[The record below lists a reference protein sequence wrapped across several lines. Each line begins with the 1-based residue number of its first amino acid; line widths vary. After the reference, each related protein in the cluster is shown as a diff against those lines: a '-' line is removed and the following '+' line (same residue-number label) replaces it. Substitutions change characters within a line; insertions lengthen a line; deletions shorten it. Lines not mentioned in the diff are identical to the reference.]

1 MRHAGGE
8 ESARKER
15 VMGGKYVYFFG
26 MGEDV
31 SGEGMRNT
39 LGGKGAG
46 LAEMTRLGMPVPA
59 GFTVSTDVCTF
70 YFKNNGAYP
79 DGFWDEF
86 WAGVERVEQAMDRR
100 LGDPGEP
107 LLFSVRSGAR
117 VSMPGMM
124 DTVLNLGLNDETV
137 EGLARMS
144 EERSAYDCYRRL
156 IQMYGDVV
164 MGLKPET
171 KDERDPF
178 HEVLDAYKAE
188 IGADLDTELTAD
200 HLKELIG
207 RYKDVVRRKS
217 GTGFPQDPREQLSRA
232 VGAVFGS
239 WDNERARTYRA
250 INRIP
255 DDWGTAAN
263 VQAMVFGNLG
273 WDSAT
278 GVAFSRNP
286 ATGEKGL
293 YGEYLANAQ
302 GEDVVAGIR
311 TPHRIADLG
320 AEMHET
326 YAELSGIVDKLE
338 THYRDM
344 QDVEFTIE
352 RGKLWMLQ
360 TRAGKR
366 TGLAAVRIAAEMA
379 DEGLIRWEEALM
391 RVEPDQLNQLLKPT
405 FDESEKRDAL
415 ATDRLLAKGLNA
427 GPGAATGQIVFSA
440 EDAEAWS
447 NSGKKVILVRIET
460 SPEDIRGMHAAEG
473 ILTSRG
479 GMTSHAALVG
489 RQMGKVCVVGCKDLE
504 IDYARKEL
512 KVAGR
517 VLREGDSISL
527 DGSTGEV
534 IAGSLRT
541 RPSPLEAGDAGEG
554 DSAAQATLS
563 LFSTFME
570 EADRRRRLRVRAN
583 ADQPDQA
590 RTAVRLGG
598 EGIGLCRTEHMFFA
612 EDRIGWVRRMILAD
626 TEESRLEAL
635 DELLPMQR
643 EDFKGIFR
651 EMAGRPVTIR
661 TLDPPL
667 HEFLPQEDASIRD
680 VADEMGV
687 SPDEIKAKVVSL
699 HESNPMLGHRGCRLG
714 LTYPEITR
722 MQARAIMEAACDV
735 KKEGTE
741 VRPEIMI
748 PLVGAR
754 KELELQAREV
764 RAVAEEVM
772 REKAVEVDYLVGTMI
787 ELPRAAL
794 TGDEIAEVAEFFSYG
809 TNDLTQTAFG
819 LSRDDA
825 GKFLPQYVQTGILPH
840 DPFQTIDFDGVGLLM
855 QIGVEKGRSTRPDLK
870 VGICGEHGGDPRSV
884 EFCHRIGLDYVSC
897 SPFRIP
903 IARLAA
909 AQAALREAE

>member
-1 MRHAGGE
+1 MA
-8 ESARKER
+8 ADK
-15 VMGGKYVYFFG
+15 VYFFG
-26 MGEDV
+26 IGRDV
-31 SGEGMRNT
+31 SGEGLRDT

-46 LAEMTRLGMPVPA
+46 LAEMTRLGMPVPP
-59 GFTVSTDVCTF
+59 GFTVSTDVCSF
-70 YFKNNGAYP
+70 YFTHDGAYP
-79 DGFWDEF
+79 EGFWEEF
-86 WAGVERVEQAMDRR
+86 WAGVEKVEQAMNRR
-100 LGDPGEP
+100 FGDPEEP

-137 EGLARMS
+137 VGLAKMS
-144 EERSAYDCYRRL
+144 EERFAYDCYRRL

-188 IGADLDTELTAD
+188 VGAELDTELTAG
-200 HLKELIG
+200 HLKELIR
-207 RYKDVVRRKS
+207 RYKEVVRSKA
-217 GTGFPQDPREQLSRA
+217 GGEFPQDPRDQLSRA

-239 WDNERARTYRA
+239 WDNDRARTYRA
-250 INRIP
+250 INGIP
-255 DDWGTAAN
+255 DEWGTAAN

-286 ATGEKGL
+286 ATGNKGL

-311 TPHRIADLG
+311 TPHRISDLED
-320 AEMHET
+320 EMPDA
-326 YAELSGIVDKLE
+326 YAELSGIVEKLE
-338 THYRDM
+338 AHYRDM
-344 QDVEFTIE
+344 QDVEFTVE

-379 DEGLIRWEEALM
+379 DEGLISWDEALM
-391 RVEPDQLNQLLKPT
+391 RVEPDQLNQLLKPM
-405 FDESEKRDAL
+405 FDDGEKRAAL
-415 ATDRLLAKGLNA
+415 SAGRLLATGLNA

-440 EDAEAWS
+440 EDAEEWS
-447 NSGKKVILVRIET
+447 HSGKKVILVRIET

-504 IDYARKEL
+504 IDYARKQL
-512 KVAGR
+512 KVGGK
-517 VLREGDSISL
+517 VLNEGDSISL
-527 DGSTGEV
+527 DGTTGEV
-534 IAGSLRT
+534 IEGSLQT
-541 RPSPLEAGDAGEG
+541 QPSPLEVGETG
-554 DSAAQATLS
+554 GADSAAQATLG
-563 LFSTFME
+563 LFVRFMQ

-626 TEESRLEAL
+626 TEEARLAAL
-635 DELLPMQR
+635 DKLLPMQR
-643 EDFKGIFR
+643 DDFKGIFR

-680 VADEMGV
+680 VAQEMGV
-687 SPDEIKAKVVSL
+687 SPDEIRAKVVGL

-714 LTYPEITR
+714 ITYPEITR

-735 KKEGTE
+735 KKEGTD

-748 PLVGAR
+748 PLVGAK
-754 KELELQAREV
+754 KELELQDREV
-764 RAVAEEVM
+764 RDVAEQVM
-772 REKAVEVDYLVGTMI
+772 REKGIEVEYLVGTMI

-825 GKFLPQYVQTGILPH
+825 GKFLPQYVQSGILPR

-855 QIGVEKGRSTRPDLK
+855 RIGVEKGRTTRPNLK
-870 VGICGEHGGDPRSV
+870 IGICGEHGGDPRSV

-909 AQAALREAE
+909 AQAALKDK

>member
-1 MRHAGGE
+1 MAT
-8 ESARKER
+8 
-15 VMGGKYVYFFG
+15 KYVYAFG
-26 MGEDV
+26 MGEEA
-31 SGEGMRNT
+31 SGEGMRDT

-46 LAEMTRLGMPVPA
+46 LAEMTRLGMPVPP

-70 YFKNNGAYP
+70 YFKNNAAYP
-79 DGFWDEF
+79 DGFWDQF
-86 WAGVERVEQAMDRR
+86 WGELQSVEQIMGRR
-100 LGDPGEP
+100 LGDAGEP
-107 LLFSVRSGAR
+107 LLLSVRSGAR

-137 EGLARMS
+137 QGLARMS
-144 EERSAYDCYRRL
+144 DERFAFDCYRRL

-171 KDERDPF
+171 KQERDPF

-188 IGADLDTELTAD
+188 IGTELDTDLSAE
-200 HLKELIG
+200 HLKELIR
-207 RYKDVVRRKS
+207 RYKEVIRRKA
-217 GTGFPQDPREQLSRA
+217 GVGFPQNPREQLSEA

-239 WDNERARTYRA
+239 WDNERARTYREL
-250 INRIP
+250 NGIP

-311 TPHRIADLG
+311 TPHRIADLQE
-320 AEMHET
+320 EMPKVHG
-326 YAELSGIVDKLE
+326 ELSAIVEKLE

-344 QDVEFTIE
+344 QDVEFTVE

-360 TRAGKR
+360 TRTGKR

-379 DEGLIRWEEALM
+379 DEKLIAWDEALL
-391 RVEPDQLNQLLKPT
+391 RVEPNQLNQLLKPT
-405 FDESEKRDAL
+405 FDEQEKQDAID
-415 ATDRLLAKGLNA
+415 TDRLLAEGLNA
-427 GPGAATGQIVFSA
+427 GPGAATGRIVFTA
-440 EDAEAWS
+440 EDAEQWAAEG
-447 NSGKKVILVRIET
+447 NKVILVRVET
-460 SPEDIRGMHAAEG
+460 SPEDIRGMHAAQG

-489 RQMGKVCVVGCKDLE
+489 RQMGKVCVVGCKDLD
-504 IDYARKEL
+504 IDYARREM
-512 KVAGR
+512 KVAGK
-517 VLREGDSISL
+517 LLKEGDEISL
-527 DGSTGEV
+527 DGTTGQV
-534 IAGSLRT
+534 IEGSLRT
-541 RPSPLEAGDAGEG
+541 RPSPLEAAGAGVEV
-554 DSAAQATLS
+554 DSETGKMIELFAKFMDQA
-563 LFSTFME
+563 
-570 EADRRRRLRVRAN
+570 DNRRRLGVRAN

-590 RTAVRLGG
+590 STAISLGG

-626 TEESRLEAL
+626 TPQARAEAL
-635 DELLPMQR
+635 EKLLPIQR
-643 EDFKGIFR
+643 DDFKGIFR
-651 EMAGRPVTIR
+651 VMKGRPVTIR

-667 HEFLPQEDASIRD
+667 HEFLPHEASAIEE
-680 VADEMGV
+680 VAREMGI
-687 SPDEIKAKVVSL
+687 SPQELRAKVDAL

-722 MQARAIMEAACDV
+722 MQARAIIEAACEV
-735 KKEGTE
+735 TQEGVE
-741 VRPEIMI
+741 VHPEIMI
-748 PLVGAR
+748 PLVGTR

-764 RAVAEEVM
+764 REVAAQVM
-772 REKAVEVDYLVGTMI
+772 KEKQVEVDYLVGTMI

-825 GKFLPQYVQTGILPH
+825 GKFLPQYVQSGILPH
-840 DPFQTIDFDGVGLLM
+840 DPFQTVDFDGVGLLM
-855 QIGVEKGRSTRPDLK
+855 KIGVEKGRATRPTLK
-870 VGICGEHGGDPRSV
+870 IGICGEHGGDPRSV
-884 EFCHRIGLDYVSC
+884 EFCHGIGLDYVSC

-909 AQAALREAE
+909 AQAALKGKQTGGD

>member
-1 MRHAGGE
+1 MAARH
-8 ESARKER
+8 
-15 VMGGKYVYFFG
+15 VYFFG
-26 MGEDV
+26 MGRDV
-31 SGEGMRNT
+31 SGEGLRDT

-46 LAEMTRLGMPVPA
+46 LAEMTRLGMPVPP

-70 YFKNNGAYP
+70 YFRNAGAYP

-86 WAGVERVEQAMDRR
+86 WAGVKTVEQAMDRR
-100 LGDPGEP
+100 LGDPREP
-107 LLFSVRSGAR
+107 LLFSVRSGSR

-124 DTVLNLGLNDETV
+124 DTVLNLGLNDDTV
-137 EGLARMS
+137 EGLATMS
-144 EERSAYDCYRRL
+144 EERFAYDCYRRL

-164 MGLKPET
+164 MGLKPKA

-178 HEVLDAYKAE
+178 HEVLDGYKAE
-188 IGADLDTELTAD
+188 IGADLDADLTAD
-200 HLKELIG
+200 HLKELIR
-207 RYKDVVRRKS
+207 RYKDVVRRKA
-217 GTGFPQDPREQLSRA
+217 GTGFPQDPRDQLSRA

-273 WDSAT
+273 SDSAT
-278 GVAFSRNP
+278 GVAFSRDP

-293 YGEYLANAQ
+293 YGEYLVNAQ

-311 TPHRIADLG
+311 TPHRISHL
-320 AEMHET
+320 AEEMPDA
-326 YAELSGIVDKLE
+326 YAELSGIVDRLE

-379 DEGLIRWEEALM
+379 DESLVSWEEALM

-405 FDESEKRDAL
+405 FDEGEKRDAL
-415 ATDRLLAKGLNA
+415 SADRLLATGLNA

-447 NSGKKVILVRIET
+447 RDGKKVILVRIET

-504 IDYARKEL
+504 IDYVRKEL

-517 VLREGDSISL
+517 TLREGDSISL
-527 DGSTGEV
+527 DGSSGEV
-534 IAGSLRT
+534 IAGSLQT
-541 RPSPLEAGDAGEG
+541 RPSPLEAGDAGEA
-554 DSAAQATLS
+554 DSAAQATLR
-563 LFSTFME
+563 LFSRFMQ
-570 EADRRRRLRVRAN
+570 EADRRRKLQVRAN

-590 RTAVRLGG
+590 KTAVRLGG

-626 TEESRLEAL
+626 TEDARLEAL
-635 DELLPMQR
+635 DKLLPMQR
-643 EDFKGIFR
+643 EDFKGIFK

-699 HESNPMLGHRGCRLG
+699 HEANPMLGHRGCRLG
-714 LTYPEITR
+714 ITYPEITR

-748 PLVGAR
+748 PLVGTR

-764 RAVAEEVM
+764 REVAENVM
-772 REKAVEVDYLVGTMI
+772 REEGVEVDYLVGTMI
-787 ELPRAAL
+787 ELPRAAV
-794 TGDEIAEVAEFFSYG
+794 TGDEIAQVAEFFSYG

-840 DPFQTIDFDGVGLLM
+840 DPFQTIDFAGVGLLM
-855 QIGVEKGRSTRPDLK
+855 QIGVEKGRATRPDLK
-870 VGICGEHGGDPRSV
+870 IGICGEHGGDPRSV
-884 EFCHRIGLDYVSC
+884 EFCHRIGLNYVSC

-909 AQAALREAE
+909 AQAALKEAE